1 MDKVASTPLNEN
13 NVNSGDKNE
22 EVSNSYAL
30 QSPSANRLTSFI
42 ADSELSSKL
51 LDSVGAES
59 ALSND
64 DATNDGESPRSPRGK
79 WTNEE
84 DELLRQAVQQHE
96 GRNWKKISECLVGRT
111 DVQCLHRWQKV
122 LRPGL
127 IKGPWTKEVLIY
139 ILQYNKH
146 SINFNINI
154 VGR

>member
-1 MDKVASTPLNEN
+1 MEKVASTPLNEN
-13 NVNSGDKNE
+13 NVHSSDRNG

-30 QSPSANRLTSFI
+30 QSPSANRLTSI
-42 ADSELSSKL
+42 ATDSELSNKF
-51 LDSVGAES
+51 LDSVGADS
-59 ALSND
+59 AMSND

-127 IKGPWTKEVLIY
+127 IKGPWTKEVS
-139 ILQYNKH
+139 ILKIFLFTY
-146 SINFNINI
+146 
-154 VGR
+154 

>member
-1 MDKVASTPLNEN
+1 MDKAASTPLNEN
-13 NVNSGDKNE
+13 NVDSGDKNE

-30 QSPSANRLTSFI
+30 QSPSANRLTSFT
-42 ADSELSSKL
+42 ADSELSTKL
-51 LDSVGAES
+51 LDSAGAES
-59 ALSND
+59 AMSND

-96 GRNWKKISECLVGRT
+96 GRNWKKISECLIGRT

-127 IKGPWTKEVLIY
+127 IKGPWTKEVS
-139 ILQYNKH
+139 ILKIFLFTY
-146 SINFNINI
+146 
-154 VGR
+154 